1 MDGWITIL
9 FKLKYSWLTL
19 LFSFLVYSKVIQF
32 IYIYIN
38 NPFHILFHYGSSQDT
53 ECSSLYCTV
62 GPCFIYFTC
71 CGLYLLIP
79 NS

>member
-32 IYIYIN
+32 LYIYK
-38 NPFHILFHYGSSQDT
+38 
-53 ECSSLYCTV
+53 
-62 GPCFIYFTC
+62 
-71 CGLYLLIP
+71 
-79 NS
+79 